1 MRQLRQTGARNVH
14 KGQRDRKEG
23 DSDLHG
29 VERMGERC
37 HRFVARWDKERINH
51 AEQVIPYTWCL
62 ERIRYLLKPRVL
74 HNSRSGSERTEMPF
88 SAMIN

>member
-1 MRQLRQTGARNVH
+1 MRQLRQTGTRNVH

-37 HRFVARWDKERINH
+37 HRFVAR
-51 AEQVIPYTWCL
+51 
-62 ERIRYLLKPRVL
+62 
-74 HNSRSGSERTEMPF
+74 
-88 SAMIN
+88 